1 MLIFRSSRAQ
11 MFFKISVL
19 KNFALFTGKHLCWP
33 LQAFIY
39 RAPRVAASGFSRQ
52 QIPLFSWIWNS
63 LLTVVQVFAPNSFE
77 NTVKLELFCKKDI
90 LRNFGNFTE
99 KHLCRSLFL
108 IELLVFRHTVL
119 SKIVSNTDVFL
130 WNLQNF

>member
-1 MLIFRSSRAQ
+1 MLIFRSSRSKII
-11 MFFKISVL
+11 FKIRVL

-52 QIPLFSWIWNS
+52 QILFFSWIWNS
-63 LLTVVQVFAPNSFE
+63 LLTVVQVIAPNSFE

-90 LRNFGNFTE
+90 LRNFGNFTG
-99 KHLCRSLFL
+99 KHLCWSLFL
-108 IELLVFRHTVL
+108 IELLVFRHAVL